1 MKKEDPQLENK
12 QEVGTQRLPK
22 QISEISV
29 NPTNLYRSYM
39 LIAETRKG
47 LISLLQVLTPLR
59 MVAGPVGGRWG
70 WGITVM
76 AGSTIQSANRRV
88 QKL

>member
-1 MKKEDPQLENK
+1 MKKEDPQLESK

-22 QISEISV
+22 HTSEISV
-29 NPTNLYRSYM
+29 NPNLYRSYM

-47 LISLLQVLTPLR
+47 LISLLQVMLTPLR
-59 MVAGPVGGRWG
+59 TLAGPAGGGWG

-76 AGSTIQSANRRV
+76 AGSTIQSGNNRV
-88 QKL
+88 QKP